1 MSDNVSAQP
10 AAASLEAASPE
21 DGRGAPSRAAADGT
35 EPSRAWLGEPR
46 GFVAEPETGG
56 ARRPVPARA
65 GRLLSPPR
73 ATSVTEFVRAW
84 VAAHEG
90 ELVEFRRDLHMH
102 PELGRQEHRTADRI
116 TERLVAAGLR
126 PQRLADIPGIWCD
139 IATGGRGDARAGG
152 ADPGAAPAGGPVVML
167 RADMD
172 ALPLQDAKDVPY
184 ASTVPGVCHACGH
197 DVHTTAVLGAGLA
210 LAEYVRTHPLPGTV
224 RLVFQPAEETM
235 PGGALEVINAGVLKP
250 VGAALTVHCDPALD
264 VGTIGLRPGPITSAA
279 DMVEITLAGPG
290 GHTSRPQNTVDL
302 VYALGALITQLP
314 AALSRRVDPRSAL
327 ALVWGQVQA
336 GTVPNAIP
344 RTAQLR
350 GTVRTLSRETWETA
364 PEVIERLAHQIAAPF
379 GADIVVD
386 YRQGVPPVVNTAE
399 FVDAYDAA
407 VTAAFGH
414 GAAATVAQSLGG
426 EDFGWYLTY
435 VPGALARLGTR
446 TPGGRT
452 YDLHQGDYLVDERAI
467 GVGVR
472 LLAGAALESLGR
484 LA

>member
-1 MSDNVSAQP
+1 MMSDNVSAQP
-10 AAASLEAASPE
+10 AVATDGAGPPLEADGPAESVRPTSSTPASPTAASSAPVGSASAGSASG
-21 DGRGAPSRAAADGT
+21 GRGTAG
-35 EPSRAWLGEPR
+35 W
-46 GFVAEPETGG
+46 G
-56 ARRPVPARA
+56 AARA
-65 GRLLSPPR
+65 S
-73 ATSVTEFVRAW
+73 AFVRDWFAR
-84 VAAHEG
+84 HET

-102 PELGRQEHRTADRI
+102 PELGRQEHRTAERIVDRL
-116 TERLVAAGLR
+116 TAAGLR
-126 PQRLADIPGIWCD
+126 PRRLADIPGVWCD
-139 IATGGRGDARAGG
+139 IATGG
-152 ADPGAAPAGGPVVML
+152 PSEAAEVEGPVVML

-197 DVHTTAVLGAGLA
+197 DVHTTVVLGAGLA
-210 LAEYVRTHPLPGTV
+210 LAEYARHSPLPGTV
-224 RLVFQPAEETM
+224 RLLFQPAEETM
-235 PGGALEVINAGVLKP
+235 PGGALEVIDAGVLKP

-279 DMVEITLAGPG
+279 DLVEITLAGPG

-302 VYALGALITQLP
+302 IYALGALITQLP
-314 AALSRRVDPRSAL
+314 AALNRRIDPRSAL

-344 RTAQLR
+344 RTAQVR
-350 GTVRTLSRETWETA
+350 GTVRTLSRDTWETA
-364 PEVIERLAHQIAAPF
+364 PELIEQLAHQIVAPF

-386 YRQGVPPVVNTAE
+386 YRQGVPPVVNASE

-414 GAAATVAQSLGG
+414 GAATTVAQSLGG
-426 EDFGWYLTY
+426 EDFGWYLTH

-446 TPGGRT
+446 TPGGET

-472 LLAGAALESLGR
+472 LLAGAALESFSRLG
-484 LA
+484 